1 MCLSIRQ
8 GKKIAE
14 KRKKR
19 FSAKSDSGDI
29 GHYTGYGGYIFAVCR
44 KADIACGG
52 IIYFCAV
59 CRESERSEGFDVIAD
74 LNVGSIPYIISS
86 ADLCGKA
93 FNDLPVVVPSEFI
106 CMSPEVKQRRCFAV
120 RRYESVGQ
128 LVQARIVMM
137 TGRGKTQPIAG
148 DIKAAC

>member
-1 MCLSIRQ
+1 MCLSIGQ

-29 GHYTGYGGYIFAVCR
+29 GHDTGYGGYIF
-44 KADIACGG
+44 
-52 IIYFCAV
+52 AV

-86 ADLCGKA
+86 ADLRGKA